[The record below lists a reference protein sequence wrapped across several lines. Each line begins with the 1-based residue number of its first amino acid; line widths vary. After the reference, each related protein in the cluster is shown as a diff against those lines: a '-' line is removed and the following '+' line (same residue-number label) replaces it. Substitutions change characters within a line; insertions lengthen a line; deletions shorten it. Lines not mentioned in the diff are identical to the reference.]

1 MATMRLLTIGRDK
14 HGRSI
19 HVLDDGLGNR
29 DGIFT
34 TPGRDFSFSAR
45 DIRLS
50 LSVLSAQLRTV
61 AGHWKADA
69 IKVQS
74 RCNCDAT
81 GCTHELILGA
91 PDEVAAGHIVHAS
104 IFDLG
109 YRCQDIRLEGASR
122 LRAKCLFEPPY
133 DFQESEISLDSVL
146 GTSNGTF
153 CFGSN
158 FSASARNV
166 HLKNTTLYAE
176 LRAVSG
182 DWQAREVELRRL
194 VCNVGRGLQSLDT
207 RRSLRVP
214 SPLPAVVAKSCEEG
228 ISNELFT
235 PLKTNEACRLL
246 YIEPG
251 EFDDP
256 IRCRMATRQASD
268 RDEYMCLSYVWG
280 DTSEAVMI
288 HLNSHPKLVTRNLH
302 SALQRLRS
310 HGYLAALW
318 VDALCINQDDKEEKS
333 LQVAR
338 MAKTYAEAQRVF
350 VWLCDGPLNGPFE
363 FLNEIVTAFFHDLL
377 SNSHVHQ
384 AMEKSSSHE
393 IDLARTYN
401 LTATLLGEL
410 AKSSW
415 FQRTWTIKEDVL
427 ARETVFGFGSQLLN
441 EKLLEIALGRMTWHL
456 DTCCRGILDHV
467 ETGFQQRIGSLEFP
481 LSRLQQRFELQRFLK
496 LISKDA
502 REASQEPQETPTLL
516 RHTVDNTLLSLHEC
530 RRRGCS
536 DPRDRVYAL
545 TDMTSPAPVAF
556 KPDYTASVEEVYKA
570 FTLRTIERVGN
581 LDIWSLIQPPKDST
595 HGGVSGLPSWAVDW
609 TVDSEHA
616 CILSNFTLTFEML
629 TPPLPITLPGPLY
642 ELVSDDI
649 LRIHGTKFDD
659 IQAISSNSWPMRSRS
674 NRKMGDSVLQD
685 WLHFLGIPR
694 QARSPS
700 TVLLWDS
707 FRDLMM
713 PDQVLL
719 YTAHEDIVATPMMDK
734 GRIWQGLN
742 QADKDRF
749 DTYVISVQEM
759 TDHASGVEI
768 PDRLVPVRRTVDRFA
783 STKNLFR
790 TTEGRIGLC
799 GKWVRP
805 GDELYHISGS
815 RWPVVLRRHPRAD
828 FQPPEPARFQLV
840 GTCYMR
846 GLSQDLVESALQ
858 RASKIHIK

>member
-1 MATMRLLTIGRDK
+1 MGGFVTLNPEMHDASQEVLGTSGCETFMGNICQVGFQRNNGAQAAPLSSTTVARVAKNPLPPRLSATKLSPGSAPKDMCRSGFGDGWTTE
-14 HGRSI
+14 RSI

-29 DGIFT
+29 NGSFT

-45 DIRLS
+45 DIS
-50 LSVLSAQLRTV
+50 LSSGVLSAKLRTI

-69 IKVQS
+69 INVQS
-74 RCNCDAT
+74 KCNCDAT

-91 PDEVAAGHIVHAS
+91 PDEVAAGHVVYAS

-122 LRAKCLFEPPY
+122 LRAKCLFESPY

-153 CFGSN
+153 CFGSD

-166 HLKNTTLYAE
+166 HLNNTTLYAE
-176 LRAVSG
+176 LRVASG

-207 RRSLRVP
+207 QRSLRVP
-214 SPLPAVVAKSCEEG
+214 GPLPAVVAKSCEEATA
-228 ISNELFT
+228 NELFT
-235 PLKTNEACRLL
+235 PLKTNEAFRLL

-256 IRCRMATRQASD
+256 IRCRMATRQASH

-280 DTSEAVMI
+280 DTSEPVMI
-288 HLNSHPKLVTRNLH
+288 HLNSYPKLVTRNLY

-338 MAKTYAEAQRVF
+338 MAKTYAEARRVF

-377 SNSHVHQ
+377 SNSHVHR
-384 AMEKSSSHE
+384 AMKKSSSHE
-393 IDLARTYN
+393 MDLARTYN

-410 AKSSW
+410 AKSPW
-415 FQRTWTIKEDVL
+415 FQRTWTIKEDIL
-427 ARETVFGFGSQLLN
+427 ARET
-441 EKLLEIALGRMTWHL
+441 
-456 DTCCRGILDHV
+456 
-467 ETGFQQRIGSLEFP
+467 
-481 LSRLQQRFELQRFLK
+481 
-496 LISKDA
+496 
-502 REASQEPQETPTLL
+502 
-516 RHTVDNTLLSLHEC
+516 
-530 RRRGCS
+530 
-536 DPRDRVYAL
+536 
-545 TDMTSPAPVAF
+545 TSVAF

-581 LDIWSLIQPPKDST
+581 LDIWSLIQPPKDFT

-616 CILSNFTLTFEML
+616 CILSIFTLTFEML
-629 TPPLPITLPGPLY
+629 TPPLPIALPAPLY
-642 ELVSDDI
+642 ELVSNDI
-649 LRIHGTKFDD
+649 LRIHGSKFDD
-659 IQAISSNSWPMRSRS
+659 IQAISSNSLPMRSWG
-674 NRKMGDSVLQD
+674 NRKMGDIVLQD

-700 TVLLWDS
+700 TILLWDS

-713 PDQVLL
+713 PDQVLR
-719 YTAHEDIVATPMMDK
+719 YATHEDIVATPMMDK
-734 GRIWQGLN
+734 GRVWQRLN

-749 DTYVISVQEM
+749 TTYVTSVQEM
-759 TDHASGVEI
+759 TGHTSGVEI
-768 PDRLVPVRRTVDRFA
+768 SDELVPVRRTVDRIA

-805 GDELYHISGS
+805 GDELYHVSGS
-815 RWPVVLRRHPRAD
+815 RWPVILAGI
-828 FQPPEPARFQLV
+828 QKQTISLQ
-840 GTCYMR
+840 
-846 GLSQDLVESALQ
+846 SQYYSSWLGHAT
-858 RASKIHIK
+858 